1 LIKPIYLP
9 CFAGHLGPSMLIPVL
24 PLYLTDSGLSLRLT
38 AVVLASAG
46 LGASTGGLPT
56 GALIAKIGERR
67 TMLAML
73 TSVAVSSAL
82 VGVTTAAI
90 ALMVFRAAAG
100 ASLVGMRLAQQTF
113 VARRVGAD
121 RRGRSMS
128 MIGGSARIAF
138 FVGPLL
144 GGVLADTIG
153 FRSTFL
159 ISGVLTAIGIVPIL
173 LAGSNPIPVVGMAGD
188 LRQRGIATVVRVHW
202 KLLLL
207 AGIAPLLVTMVREGR
222 FVVMPLISDDLG
234 LSPTAIGVVVAVSTG
249 ADLVL
254 FPFAGIAM
262 DRFGRIATILP
273 AFTCVG
279 LGHIML
285 GVADTT
291 STVVVAGVVIG
302 VGSGLSSGSML
313 TIGGDIAPADSTGAF
328 LAGMATVQEV
338 GTFLGPLL
346 VGLVGASA
354 GLGASSIA
362 LAIVL
367 GTAMLWLA
375 FVVGETSGRPGPRSR
390 LPSAVRPLS
399 DQQISSI

>member
-1 LIKPIYLP
+1 
-9 CFAGHLGPSMLIPVL
+9 MLIPVL
-24 PLYLTDSGLSLRLT
+24 PLYLTDSGLSLRMT

-46 LGASTGGLPT
+46 LGASTGGLPA
-56 GALIAKIGERR
+56 GALIAKLGERR
-67 TMLAML
+67 AMLATL
-73 TSVAVSSAL
+73 TLLAVSSAA
-82 VGVTTAAI
+82 VGITTAAI
-90 ALMVFRAAAG
+90 ALMVFRVAAG
-100 ASLVGMRLAQQTF
+100 ASLVGMRLSQQTF
-113 VARRVGAD
+113 VARRVGTD
-121 RRGRSMS
+121 RRGRSMAL
-128 MIGGSARIAF
+128 IGGSARIAF

-144 GGVLADTIG
+144 GGVLADTVG
-153 FRSTFL
+153 FASTFL
-159 ISGVLTAIGIVPIL
+159 ISGVLTAIGLVPVL
-173 LAGSNPIPVVGMAGD
+173 LAGSNPIPIVGTASD
-188 LRQRGIATVVRVHW
+188 TRQRGIATVVRVHW
-202 KLLLL
+202 KLLLI

-222 FVVMPLISDDLG
+222 FVVMPLISDGLG

-291 STVVVAGVVIG
+291 ATVVVAGVVIG

-338 GTFLGPLL
+338 GTFLGPLT

-367 GTAMLWLA
+367 GAAMLWLV
-375 FVVGETSGRPGPRSR
+375 FVVGETSDHAGPPSR
-390 LPSAVRPLS
+390 LPTASRRS
-399 DQQISSI
+399 GDQEISPV